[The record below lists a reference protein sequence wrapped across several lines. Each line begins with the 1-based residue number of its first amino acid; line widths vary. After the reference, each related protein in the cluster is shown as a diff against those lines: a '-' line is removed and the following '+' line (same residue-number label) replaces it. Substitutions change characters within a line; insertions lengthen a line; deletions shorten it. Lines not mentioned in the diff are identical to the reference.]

1 MWVQRYGKIIRLSG
15 IYIHIPFCRHKCRYC
30 DFYSTAS
37 TARQPLLFEALHREL
52 ESRRGEIS
60 GPVRTLYFG
69 GGTPSLCAP
78 NVFQTLIDRVRS
90 LYDADFE
97 EITIEANPDD
107 LADDYLTRLRQTD
120 VDRLSIGI
128 QSFHDAH
135 LRFFNRRHTGREGH
149 DAVRRAQEHGFENI
163 TVDLIYGFSGLT
175 EAEWESDLLKV
186 KELDVPHLS
195 AYHLTIEPRTTLGR
209 WAAAGRIT
217 PVSDEISQRHYEI
230 LERLTAEAG
239 YDHYEVSNFARPGRE
254 AIHNSR
260 YWDGTPY
267 LGIGPAAHSF
277 DGHTRRWNVSDIQRY
292 IAGFEH
298 QTETLTAVDR
308 FNETLLTGLR
318 QARGVAWAT
327 LGRCSQ
333 AATAACEQRPGGDFV
348 AATRA
353 AAAKY
358 LATGLLI
365 DDGTR
370 LRIPTEH
377 FLISDAIISDLFL

>member
-1 MWVQRYGKIIRLSG
+1 MGTKIRKIIRLSG

-37 TARQPLLFEALHREL
+37 TAHRPALFGALHREL

-78 NVFQTLIDRVRS
+78 EQLQGLIDRVKS
-90 LYDADFE
+90 LYNTDFE
-97 EITIEANPDD
+97 EITVEANPDD
-107 LADDYLTRLRQTD
+107 LTDDYLARLRQTD

-128 QSFHDAH
+128 QSFHDTH
-135 LRFFNRRHTGREGH
+135 LRFFNRRHTGREGY
-149 DAVRRAQEHGFENI
+149 DAVRRAQEHGFENV
-163 TVDLIYGFSGLT
+163 TVDLIYGFPGLT
-175 EAEWESDLLKV
+175 GAEWESDLLKV

-209 WAAAGRIT
+209 WAAQGKIASV
-217 PVSDEISQRHYEI
+217 PDEESQRHYEI

-277 DGHTRRWNVSDIQRY
+277 DGHTRRWNVPDIQCY

-298 QTETLTAVDR
+298 ESETLTVVDR

-318 QARGVAWAT
+318 RARGVAWAT

-333 AATAACEQRPGGDFV
+333 AAIAADEQRPSGDFV

-358 LATGLLI
+358 LATGLLV
-365 DDGTR
+365 DDGAH
-370 LRIPTEH
+370 LRIPSAH